1 MRGVR
6 IYKITECVLL
16 VSSSGVGRARWFTWM
31 APLGLLIPLKW
42 DERVQ
47 AIYGRRLLNSRD
59 CGELPISEV
68 DVVNTSKIEELERLL
83 SAALPS
89 VTIQRGQSEQL
100 SPAQF
105 RQLLQRCRAVY
116 DPDRS
121 PLVSLFRAEIGQID
135 VKEKVLGFVNR
146 ELGNYVRDGRIHSA
160 TIAFSGGLTSGSP
173 VEDVLQNLLRRAIVD
188 GPADAAQAFVDCTTS
203 SSCHFYRFFLLTGV
217 SIPTPVEV
225 FDGIT
230 LMPLPKLASE
240 LPPHLPFVHTEP
252 DRFGAIGLNDLLG
265 KTLVRVEYEVS
276 PIFRRPAESYTLESG
291 PDQHFS
297 VTLKGQE
304 IPNPNLNALCQ
315 VLAVVGRC
323 SVESVMAWTS
333 LLDYEIFDLSSM
345 WGIGG
350 SGYSSTMPRSG
361 LHDSVQLSPPQ
372 IDSITTLYRGL
383 TEVPTETWNKLLIPI
398 GRWAKSM
405 AEENPIDQ
413 IIDLGIALESL
424 YVPDSQSE
432 VNLRFALHAAWHLGK
447 NKTERQEFR
456 KEFKRIYKA
465 RCDVVHTGKLRGDMA
480 KPSFDKSRFVSR
492 AQELCW
498 QGITSVIK
506 TGDIP
511 DWNDLV
517 MGENPE

>member
-31 APLGLLIPLKW
+31 APIGLLIPLKW
-42 DERVQ
+42 NERVQ

-59 CGELPISEV
+59 YGELPISEV
-68 DVVNTSKIEELERLL
+68 NVVNTSKIVELESLL
-83 SAALPS
+83 SAALRS
-89 VTIQRGQSEQL
+89 VTIRRGQSEQL

-105 RQLLQRCRAVY
+105 RQLLQRCREVY
-116 DPDRS
+116 DPARS
-121 PLVSLFRAEIGQID
+121 LWVSLFRPEISQIE

-188 GPADAAQAFVDCTTS
+188 GPSDAAQAFVDCTTN
-203 SSCHFYRFFLLTGV
+203 SSCNFYKFFLLTGV
-217 SIPTPVEV
+217 SIPSPVEV

-230 LMPLPKLASE
+230 LMPLPESASE
-240 LPPHLPFVHTEP
+240 LPPHLPFVRTET
-252 DRFGAIGLNDLLG
+252 DRFGAIGLNDLLS

-276 PIFRRPAESYTLESG
+276 PIFHRPAESYTFESG

-297 VTLKGQE
+297 VKLKGQE
-304 IPNPNLNALCQ
+304 IPNLDLNVLCQ
-315 VLAVVGRC
+315 ALAVAGRC
-323 SVESVMAWTS
+323 SVESVMTWTS
-333 LLDYEIFDLSSM
+333 LVDYEIFDLSSPQR
-345 WGIGG
+345 IGG

-361 LHDSVQLSPPQ
+361 LHVSVQLSSPQ

-383 TEVPTETWNKLLIPI
+383 TEVPTETWNKLRIPI
-398 GRWAKSM
+398 DRWAKSM

-424 YVPDSQSE
+424 YVPDSQGE

-447 NKTERQEFR
+447 NKTGRQELRDEFR
-456 KEFKRIYKA
+456 QIYAA
-465 RCDVVHTGKLRGDMA
+465 RCDVVHTGKLRGDRA
-480 KPSFDKSRFVSR
+480 KSSFDKSRFVSR

-511 DWNDLV
+511 NWNDLI
-517 MGENPE
+517 MGEDPE